1 MGLLYCC
8 GLQKLVTNRVLKSS
22 KKVSM
27 FTSGSDFL
35 AYFLS
40 SISKKITVQ
49 NPRHFLCQYSTNVH
63 TQQYPVRNCI
73 WFYASVNCF
82 CHHQLS
88 PICYHKLSN
97 SKTTIF
103 TVLLHQQ
110 LNCNA
115 FFWWFSRRGSTINQQ
130 QQTRKGKH
138 QQW

>member
-63 TQQYPVRNCI
+63 TLQYPVRNCI

-88 PICYHKLSN
+88 PHSSSCLIVKQQSLQFYC
-97 SKTTIF
+97 
-103 TVLLHQQ
+103 TVLK
-110 LNCNA
+110 CI
-115 FFWWFSRRGSTINQQ
+115 FVGGSTINQQ
-130 QQTRKGKH
+130 QNRSGDKCNLL
-138 QQW
+138 WF